1 MTIHRENLIVALN
14 LAIIFKKE
22 LEIKQHGIG
31 FESTF
36 VAGLKEVRDALNERK
51 EVEIIN

>member
-1 MTIHRENLIVALN
+1 MTMHRENLIIALN
-14 LAIIFKKE
+14 LAIAFKQSVE
-22 LEIKQHGIG
+22 QQSYGPS

-36 VAGLKEVRDALNERK
+36 IAGLKEVRDALNAGK